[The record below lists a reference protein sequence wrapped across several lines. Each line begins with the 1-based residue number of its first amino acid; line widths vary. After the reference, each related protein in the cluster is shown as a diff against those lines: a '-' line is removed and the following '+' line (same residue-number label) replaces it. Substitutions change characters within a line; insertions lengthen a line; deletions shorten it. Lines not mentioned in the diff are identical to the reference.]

1 MEVKFIQA
9 STIKTSDKLIT
20 DIPEGYHV
28 KKIKRKYYLIK
39 TTTLEMDYPLI
50 DKTKQHGKDSK
61 CKK

>member
-9 STIKTSDKLIT
+9 TTIKTSNEPIT

-39 TTTLEMDYPLI
+39 TIVIEMEYPI
-50 DKTKQHGKDSK
+50 NNKQQYGKQ
-61 CKK
+61 